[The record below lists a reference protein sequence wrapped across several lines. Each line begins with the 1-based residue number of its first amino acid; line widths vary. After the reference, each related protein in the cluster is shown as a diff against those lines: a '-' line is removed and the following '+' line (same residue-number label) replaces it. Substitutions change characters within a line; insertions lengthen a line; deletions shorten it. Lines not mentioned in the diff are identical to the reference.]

1 MSKFKIRSVKQL
13 EAEMRAV
20 ARGERRSPKDAAVQ
34 SFNSVDTVLRLLTPE
49 NRKLMALIRDKK
61 PGSIA
66 ALAQMT
72 GRAAPNLTRTLQKM
86 EAAGLVKMR
95 SVANSKAKMPVAA
108 VKKVRVQIDPYADRD
123 VLEFA

>member
-1 MSKFKIRSVKQL
+1 MISALLDGAFEQAL
-13 EAEMRAV
+13 EIATNTDR
-20 ARGERRSPKDAAVQ
+20 
-34 SFNSVDTVLRLLTPE
+34 TPS
-49 NRKLMALIRDKK
+49 ALIRDKK

-86 EAAGLVKMR
+86 EAAGLVEMR
-95 SVANSKAKMPVAA
+95 SVAHSKTKVPVAA